1 MCPTRTFELGFDDT
15 IPRAHRLDHLTISN
29 VHADMPVVPDCQT
42 RGFGDRVNR
51 SGDACSMIHFIR
63 RDIRHTVRVVDDFF
77 RLRIQPAVA
86 LDESDAVRRSAAD
99 PRLADEIC
107 IASKSIR
114 ILRQLRFKQALGQ
127 HMTERSPDVA
137 PVFFVGVNGV
147 LHQIVGVLPAGF
159 VKPDVSS
166 SVLPVPLP

>member
-1 MCPTRTFELGFDDT
+1 MPTT
-15 IPRAHRLDHLTISN
+15 
-29 VHADMPVVPDCQT
+29 
-42 RGFGDRVNR
+42 
-51 SGDACSMIHFIR
+51 
-63 RDIRHTVRVVDDFF
+63 
-77 RLRIQPAVA
+77 
-86 LDESDAVRRSAAD
+86 AD

-147 LHQIVGVLPAGF
+147 LHQIVGVLTSRVREAGRIQFGAAAVAVVDLDRTARRTSAVAAIGIARPA
-159 VKPDVSS
+159 VWR
-166 SVLPVPLP
+166 LRLYR